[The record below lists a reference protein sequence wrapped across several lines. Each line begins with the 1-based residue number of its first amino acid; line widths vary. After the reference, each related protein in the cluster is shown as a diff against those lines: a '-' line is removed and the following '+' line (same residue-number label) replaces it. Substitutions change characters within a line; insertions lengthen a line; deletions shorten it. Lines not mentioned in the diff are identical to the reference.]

1 MTGGSKLYPVKVDGE
16 TRHVTVPGSG
26 DQQPGPETEA
36 DFETF
41 LAEAVE
47 AYAESSEIARP
58 QVSTFAESGVL
69 TANRGLVV
77 RFGTAVFQVTV
88 VRSR

>member
-1 MTGGSKLYPVKVDGE
+1 MKSKVYPVKVGDE

-26 DQQPGPETEA
+26 GEEPAPETEEE
-36 DFETF
+36 FETF

-47 AYAESSEIARP
+47 SYAEASDMARP
-58 QVSTFAESGVL
+58 STRTFADAGVL
-69 TANRGLVV
+69 TMNRGLVV
-77 RFGTAVFQVTV
+77 RIGAAEFQVQV